1 MKRIK
6 NPINPVD
13 GVLIDGLKLGD
24 ALFRRRQ
31 LVPQLI
37 AFLLERPSLAFE
49 LLQGHPRLGG
59 LAGLGCLPGR
69 RSFGC
74 LLVRLGHS
82 LPNPVTGLASP
93 KLRGINTIRH
103 NYACCEDRVTHP
115 GYTPEAPD
123 IPGWIA
129 RSP

>member
-74 LLVRLGHS
+74 LLVRLGHE
-82 LPNPVTGLASP
+82 PTQIPSP
-93 KLRGINTIRH
+93 AWRHLNSGESTPSGTIMH
-103 NYACCEDRVTHP
+103 VAKTV
-115 GYTPEAPD
+115 
-123 IPGWIA
+123 
-129 RSP
+129 